1 MVWVMVITV
10 FPIIG
15 QRLGVRG
22 RREDPAG
29 CKMVRNKG
37 TVLGNECDIYSI
49 CFVFSGTRV
58 VFCVVIPRLYLLC
71 LLCYDRAES
80 YVA

>member
-1 MVWVMVITV
+1 MKTEN
-10 FPIIG
+10 G
-15 QRLGVRG
+15 
-22 RREDPAG
+22 
-29 CKMVRNKG
+29 
-37 TVLGNECDIYSI
+37 CDIYSI

-58 VFCVVIPRLYLLC
+58 VFCVVIPHLYLLC